1 MVPILSVA
9 SAFII
14 AHSLRECNVFSIKWR
29 NLKFLLDNRALLR
42 YTSITIVEVQQS
54 EAALQGLM
62 PLALHSTA
70 SLRDPTA
77 ALHKPNFYGSF
88 SDASDLFCSV
98 PFSQSQGL
106 RCHVC
111 RSPWL

>member
-1 MVPILSVA
+1 MQCFFYKMAKSQ
-9 SAFII
+9 F
-14 AHSLRECNVFSIKWR
+14 
-29 NLKFLLDNRALLR
+29 FLLDNCVLLQ
-42 YTSITIVEVQQS
+42 YTGITIVEVQQS
-54 EAALQGLM
+54 EAGLQGLM

-77 ALHKPNFYGSF
+77 ALRKPNFYGSF

-106 RCHVC
+106 RCHLC

>member
-1 MVPILSVA
+1 
-9 SAFII
+9 
-14 AHSLRECNVFSIKWR
+14 
-29 NLKFLLDNRALLR
+29 
-42 YTSITIVEVQQS
+42 
-54 EAALQGLM
+54 M

-106 RCHVC
+106 RCHLC

>member
-1 MVPILSVA
+1 M
-9 SAFII
+9 F
-14 AHSLRECNVFSIKWR
+14 FSIKWR
-29 NLKFLLDNRALLR
+29 NLKFLLDNCALLQ
-42 YTSITIVEVQQS
+42 YTGITIVEVQQS
-54 EAALQGLM
+54 EAGLQGLM

-77 ALHKPNFYGSF
+77 ALRKPNFYGSF

>member
-1 MVPILSVA
+1 MQCFFYKMVKSQ
-9 SAFII
+9 
-14 AHSLRECNVFSIKWR
+14 
-29 NLKFLLDNRALLR
+29 FLLDNCVLLQ
-42 YTSITIVEVQQS
+42 YTGITIVEVQQS
-54 EAALQGLM
+54 EAGLQGLM

-70 SLRDPTA
+70 SLRDPAA